1 MFYFD
6 FASLFKYLLEG
17 AGVALAA
24 FYIPRKNI
32 NLQEVFMI
40 ALAAAAT
47 FALLDVFA
55 PSVSRGARQGSG
67 FGIGYNLSTGMAG
80 GVREQFESEEGEG
93 EEEIGSEDTNSN

>member
-6 FASLFKYLLEG
+6 FNSLFKYLLEG

-24 FYIPRKNI
+24 FYIPRKNLNI
-32 NLQEVFMI
+32 QEIFMI

-55 PSVSRGARQGSG
+55 PTVSRGARQGSG

-80 GVREQFESEEGEG
+80 GNRENFEEEV

>member
-6 FASLFKYLLEG
+6 FASLFRYLLEG
-17 AGVALAA
+17 IAVAFAA

-32 NLQEVFMI
+32 NIAEVSMI

-55 PSVSRGARQGSG
+55 PTVSFGARQGSG
-67 FGIGYNLSTGMAG
+67 FGIGYQMSTTMG
-80 GVREQFESEEGEG
+80 GGGTATTEQFVD
-93 EEEIGSEDTNSN
+93 IGSNDTISN

>member
-17 AGVALAA
+17 AAVAFAA

-32 NLQEVFMI
+32 NIGEIAMI

-55 PSVSRGARQGSG
+55 PTVSTGARQGSG
-67 FGIGYNLSTGMAG
+67 FGIGYQLSTSMTG
-80 GVREQFESEEGEG
+80 GAVNEQFAD
-93 EEEIGSEDTNSN
+93 IGSNDTISNN